1 MGGADLVVDHCRRR
15 CGCAKDKRRCKC
27 DHGPGRHRR
36 GSYFEMSMSAI
47 EFAQMRRGVTCL
59 EFTTTCSTRC
69 QVWTNES
76 LRAPNEVAAGRERRP
91 HRRQSTR
98 GVSPIQE
105 PSLGRRSTL
114 VAVGPVRRA
123 RRGNVAVTS
132 VGQTRRSAAATR
144 QSAAATRQSAAAT
157 VERRGGVRGFGAG
170 RSGERSFPSPG
181 VHGLRESRCS

>member
-1 MGGADLVVDHCRRR
+1 GPTKACGRLTKLRPGA
-15 CGCAKDKRRCKC
+15 
-27 DHGPGRHRR
+27 
-36 GSYFEMSMSAI
+36 
-47 EFAQMRRGVTCL
+47 
-59 EFTTTCSTRC
+59 
-69 QVWTNES
+69 N
-76 LRAPNEVAAGRERRP
+76 AGRIDGKVP
-91 HRRQSTR
+91 H

-132 VGQTRRSAAATR
+132 VGQTRQSAAATR